1 MEVNSLMS
9 SQLMELQH
17 TVQMSVMQNALNLNT
32 TTAIELLKE
41 LPQQQTAPT
50 HPYKGSIIDISI

>member
-9 SQLMELQH
+9 SQLMELQQ

-32 TTAIELLKE
+32 TTAIELLNE

>member
-9 SQLMELQH
+9 SHLMELQQ

-50 HPYKGSIIDISI
+50 HPYGSIIDISI

>member
-9 SQLMELQH
+9 SQLMELQQ
-17 TVQMSVMQNALNLNT
+17 TVQMSVMQNALSLNT

-41 LPQQQTAPT
+41 LPQQQTSPT

>member
-9 SQLMELQH
+9 SQLMELQQ

-41 LPQQQTAPT
+41 LPQQHTAPT